1 MEAIILTI
9 SWHYKAMKMR
19 KGSKA
24 KHVEKKI
31 IISRNRNNN
40 FNSNN
45 NDLKDE
51 QSNSFENKKNL
62 IWTGS

>member
-1 MEAIILTI
+1 
-9 SWHYKAMKMR
+9 MR

-62 IWTGS
+62 I